1 MIRLEMK
8 NYNLILREKLLKY
21 QLYDQEKLIS
31 MNILLVWK
39 DYHLMNNK

>member
-8 NYNLILREKLLKY
+8 NYNMILREKLLKY

-31 MNILLVWK
+31 MHILLVWK

>member
-8 NYNLILREKLLKY
+8 NYNVILREKLLKY

>member
-8 NYNLILREKLLKY
+8 NYNVILREKLLKY
-21 QLYDQEKLIS
+21 QLYHQEKLIS

-39 DYHLMNNK
+39 DYHLMNSK